1 MVDLIT
7 TNHLMPIY
15 LVEGTPTYSKTA
27 STRDLPRKLLM

>member
-15 LVEGTPTYSKTA
+15 LVEAAGV
-27 STRDLPRKLLM
+27 